1 MSEQGI
7 LGYFDGPKAIIL
19 GAKRLQKARQ
29 FKKWDAFTPFAVHTL
44 DEAMNLPR
52 SILPWFV
59 LASGLTGLTF
69 AIWFLSWTSAVS
81 FPIWV
86 GGKPMLSWPAWVPIF
101 FELTVLFSAFANL
114 LGMLALCGLPFGA
127 KKPLDLRFT
136 DDKFALWIPSDEPGY
151 DTAELEAALR
161 NAGASDVRVIQ
172 EGDA

>member
-19 GAKRLQKARQ
+19 GAKRLRKTRE

-44 DEAMNLPR
+44 DEAMEIPK
-52 SILPWFV
+52 SHLPWIV
-59 LASGLTGLTF
+59 LASGLSGLTF
-69 AIWFLSWTSAVS
+69 AIWFLSWTSAVN

-114 LGMLALCGLPFGA
+114 LGMLGLCGLPFRA

-151 DTAELEAALR
+151 DAATLEAALR
-161 NAGASDVRVIQ
+161 GAGASEVRVVR